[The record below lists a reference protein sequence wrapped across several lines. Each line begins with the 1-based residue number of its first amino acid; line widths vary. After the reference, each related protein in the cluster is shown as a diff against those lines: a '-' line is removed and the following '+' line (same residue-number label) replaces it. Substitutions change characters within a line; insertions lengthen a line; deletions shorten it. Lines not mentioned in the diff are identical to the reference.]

1 MSAFATMLAG
11 SLLMVGGLAI
21 ESALESIG
29 TVAGVTNS
37 DHVVASVL
45 AVLSPFLT
53 PSPLEAYC

>member
-1 MSAFATMLAG
+1 MLAG

-45 AVLSPFLT
+45 AVLSPFLP